1 MMRQMLFLL
10 LLSSSLWAQ
19 GAGAQLSPS
28 AQGGQSQADT
38 AGQAATR
45 PSPGEAGDDLAQM
58 RTDLNHMESLLNNM
72 SSEITFLRDQNLQIL
87 LNSNARM
94 WTILIRDLRLQIDRE
109 QQRRTGKK
117 TPSAAERQVPQ
128 VKPPLFLGFQNRS
141 GSRSRVCSRTVCTPN
156 CDGSSGSRGFGFA
169 SQPSWFD
176 CSRGNLTL
184 ALSSSYDRREER

>member
-19 GAGAQLSPS
+19 SAGAQVSPS
-28 AQGGQSQADT
+28 AQDRQSQADP

-45 PSPGEAGDDLAQM
+45 PSPGEADDDLAQM

-109 QQRRTGKK
+109 EQRRTGKRA
-117 TPSAAERQVPQ
+117 PSAAERQVPQ
-128 VKPPLFLGFQNRS
+128 VKPHP
-141 GSRSRVCSRTVCTPN
+141 
-156 CDGSSGSRGFGFA
+156 
-169 SQPSWFD
+169 
-176 CSRGNLTL
+176 
-184 ALSSSYDRREER
+184 

>member
-10 LLSSSLWAQ
+10 LLSSTLWAQ
-19 GAGAQLSPS
+19 GACGQVSPPAQ
-28 AQGGQSQADT
+28 AGQSQADT

-45 PSPGEAGDDLAQM
+45 PSPGEADDDLAQM

-117 TPSAAERQVPQ
+117 TPSAGVR
-128 VKPPLFLGFQNRS
+128 K
-141 GSRSRVCSRTVCTPN
+141 GSPVT
-156 CDGSSGSRGFGFA
+156 DFA
-169 SQPSWFD
+169 S
-176 CSRGNLTL
+176 
-184 ALSSSYDRREER
+184 DR

>member
-10 LLSSSLWAQ
+10 LLSSTLWSQ
-19 GAGAQLSPS
+19 SAGGQLSPS
-28 AQGGQSQADT
+28 DQGGQSQADT
-38 AGQAATR
+38 AGQGATR

-117 TPSAAERQVPQ
+117 ALPAAERQVPQ
-128 VKPPLFLGFQNRS
+128 VKPPLFRIS
-141 GSRSRVCSRTVCTPN
+141 KP
-156 CDGSSGSRGFGFA
+156 
-169 SQPSWFD
+169 
-176 CSRGNLTL
+176 
-184 ALSSSYDRREER
+184 ERLPL

>member
-1 MMRQMLFLL
+1 MMRHMLFLL
-10 LLSSSLWAQ
+10 LLSSTLWAQ
-19 GAGAQLSPS
+19 RAGGQLGAS

-38 AGQAATR
+38 AGQAPPR
-45 PSPGEAGDDLAQM
+45 PSPGDADDDLAQM

-128 VKPPLFLGFQNRS
+128 VKPPLFRIS
-141 GSRSRVCSRTVCTPN
+141 KP
-156 CDGSSGSRGFGFA
+156 
-169 SQPSWFD
+169 
-176 CSRGNLTL
+176 
-184 ALSSSYDRREER
+184 ERLPL